1 MIPRLSERTGQARR
15 GELTTSDA
23 GFVTFFMVFFG
34 TLVLEIVGEVWRQSH
49 GGVGYA
55 ASFTPWTGLLLV
67 ALPAPGAR
75 NGLHDEAAQRVTHAV
90 VGLTAAALTPAF
102 LAGYDSLSRAAH
114 TGMGHMRAPT
124 VYATSAAFSALLVW
138 PLLSRANAF
147 ARRAVPALALALGV
161 ASLAAAIAL
170 APRLWTRPE
179 ADAMLRGAR
188 IAGELPRPDSWP
200 GRFDEGPVTM
210 TRMPPPRP
218 RAPRPRPRDDVRR
231 ADDALVPF
239 ALFARCDRWYCDLRG
254 EPAGA
259 AWPAFPGH
267 WYPSLLRDRPVTV
280 RRAGDVV
287 FLEQPTGETSFH
299 ADGRYASL
307 SSLAD
312 LVRPPDPW
320 LFGALTGAA
329 LALTLLARARRV
341 RKGHRL
347 DDGWF
352 AVTIQPDG
360 TALDADKR
368 LYAVEVV
375 GPVPPPGPA
384 FARRERTPQAAYREG
399 AVPVLREVL
408 PGDATTLSQA
418 LDAWVLACD
427 ARALAAAAW
436 GGGSLLAWAYVS
448 RLR

>member
-23 GFVTFFMVFFG
+23 GFVTFFLVFFG

-67 ALPAPGAR
+67 ALPAPGTRKA
-75 NGLHDEAAQRVTHAV
+75 LHDEAAQRVTHAV

-102 LAGYDSLSRAAH
+102 LAGYESLSRDAH

-124 VYATSAAFSALLVW
+124 VYATSAAFAALLVW

-147 ARRAVPALALALGV
+147 ARRAVPALALALAL
-161 ASLAAAIAL
+161 ASLTAAL
-170 APRLWTRPE
+170 TFAPRLWSRPE
-179 ADAMLRGAR
+179 AVELLRGASLG
-188 IAGELPRPDSWP
+188 GELPRPDAWP
-200 GRFDEGPVTM
+200 GQLDEGPVTM
-210 TRMPPPRP
+210 TRRMPPRARDARP
-218 RAPRPRPRDDVRR
+218 SPRDDVRR
-231 ADDALVPF
+231 ADDARVPF
-239 ALFARCDRWYCDLRG
+239 ALFARCERWYCDLRG

-267 WYPSLLRDRPVTV
+267 WYPSLLRDKPVSF
-280 RRAGDVV
+280 RLAGDVV
-287 FLEQPTGETSFH
+287 FLSQPTGETTFH

-307 SSLAD
+307 ASLAD
-312 LVRPPDPW
+312 RVRPPDPW
-320 LFGALTGAA
+320 LFGAFTGAA
-329 LALTLLARARRV
+329 LALTLLVRARRV
-341 RKGHRL
+341 RKTHRL

-352 AVTIQPDG
+352 PVTIQPDG

-375 GPVPPPGPA
+375 GPTPPLGPA
-384 FARRERTPQAAYREG
+384 FARRERAPQAAYREG

-408 PGDATTLSQA
+408 SGDATTLAQA

-436 GGGSLLAWAYVS
+436 GGGSLLAWAYATG
-448 RLR
+448 LR

>member
-1 MIPRLSERTGQARR
+1 MTHRLSERTGQARR

-23 GFVTFFMVFFG
+23 GFVTFFLVFFG
-34 TLVLEIVGEVWRQSH
+34 TLVLEAIGEGLRQSS
-49 GGVGYA
+49 GGVGYT

-75 NGLHDEAAQRVTHAV
+75 KGLHDEAAQRVTHAV

-102 LAGYDSLSRAAH
+102 LAGYESLSRTSH
-114 TGMGHMRAPT
+114 TGMGHVRAPT

-147 ARRAVPALALALGV
+147 ARRAVPALALALAL
-161 ASLAAAIAL
+161 ASLTAALAL
-170 APRLWTRPE
+170 APRLWSRPE
-179 ADAMLRGAR
+179 ATTLLRDAQR
-188 IAGELPRPDSWP
+188 IGEL
-200 GRFDEGPVTM
+200 GPPEAWDVTP
-210 TRMPPPRP
+210 T
-218 RAPRPRPRDDVRR
+218 AGVRR
-231 ADDALVPF
+231 ASSSALPL
-239 ALFARCDRWYCDLRG
+239 AIDARCDRWYCNLRGGPAG
-254 EPAGA
+254 EPAR
-259 AWPAFPGH
+259 AFPGH
-267 WYPSLLRDRPVTV
+267 WYPSLLRDKPVAV

-287 FLEQPTGETSFH
+287 FLEQPTGETAFH
-299 ADGRYASL
+299 ADGRYATL
-307 SSLAD
+307 ASLAD
-312 LVRPPDPW
+312 RVRPPDPW

-341 RKGHRL
+341 RKKHRL

-360 TALDADKR
+360 TALDADKH

-375 GPVPPPGPA
+375 GPMPPPGPA
-384 FARRERTPQAAYREG
+384 FARRDDAPRAAYREG
-399 AVPVLREVL
+399 SVPVLREVL
-408 PGDATTLSQA
+408 SGDATTLAQA

-436 GGGSLLAWAYVS
+436 GGGSLLAWAYATG
-448 RLR
+448 LR